1 MKKLLI
7 ASDFTLIL
15 CFNLFLTKNILASS
29 IMAVSLIIGFYS
41 FGIYTSSVIKSFNT
55 SLVRMISG
63 IMIAFFIV
71 FIFIFVFRLPIN
83 RFHFLYNI
91 FFVSL
96 ITFLQSFFYRAF
108 YNKIPTEKILR
119 LAYDDELSEVFQE
132 ITVATDGHLK
142 IIDCPDDPEKVF
154 LEENTT
160 LLVCRGKLEDK
171 ESEIVTFCI
180 EKGINVEYLPLY
192 IEKYLYRTPV
202 EVIKRFPEY
211 YNIAFSES
219 KVNFSNRVF
228 DVLISSLVLI
238 LSSPIILLSIILIKL
253 EDGKE
258 IFFKQKRY
266 GMNGKIFYVYKL
278 RTMNRV
284 QENGEYV
291 DKPTKIGKI
300 LRKFRINE
308 LPQIFNIFKGEMSLV
323 GPRPDIELNIL
334 FCEGQIPFYHIRRA
348 VPQGITGNAQV
359 LYEYVDRLE
368 KETYSKRLSYDIYF
382 VKNYSFSL
390 YFTTLLRT
398 VETVVFGRGK

>member
-1 MKKLLI
+1 
-7 ASDFTLIL
+7 
-15 CFNLFLTKNILASS
+15 
-29 IMAVSLIIGFYS
+29 
-41 FGIYTSSVIKSFNT
+41 
-55 SLVRMISG
+55 
-63 IMIAFFIV
+63 
-71 FIFIFVFRLPIN
+71 
-83 RFHFLYNI
+83 
-91 FFVSL
+91 
-96 ITFLQSFFYRAF
+96 
-108 YNKIPTEKILR
+108 
-119 LAYDDELSEVFQE
+119 
-132 ITVATDGHLK
+132 LK

-154 LEENTT
+154 LEDNTT

-171 ESEIVTFCI
+171 ESEIVTSCI
-180 EKGINVEYLPLY
+180 EKGVNVEYLPLY

-228 DVLISSLVLI
+228 DLLISSLVLI
-238 LSSPIILLSIILIKL
+238 LSSPILLVSIILIKL

-258 IFFKQKRY
+258 IFFKQKRI
-266 GMNGKIFYVYKL
+266 GMNGKSFYAYKL

-291 DKPTKIGKI
+291 DKPTKIGNI

-308 LPQIFNIFKGEMSLV
+308 LPQILNVFNGDMSLV
-323 GPRPDIELNIL
+323 GPRPDVERTMF
-334 FCEGQIPFYHIRRA
+334 FCEEEIQFYHFRRT

-359 LYEYVDRLE
+359 LYKYVDKLE
-368 KETYSKRLSYDIYF
+368 KETFSKRLSYDIYF